1 MPRIFLGIALATA
14 LGLAGAGP
22 VRAITVDQIIK
33 LKKAGVSD
41 QTIQIIIDREGLAIS
56 ADEVKKL
63 KATGVDD
70 KTIRLILLLRQKR
83 FEQRQADAVRKVIT
97 HPDGSQEVVI
107 TSGGPTQRGPDRR
120 EAYKR
125 RQAWKMLQRTIIEK
139 RLRR

>member
-1 MPRIFLGIALATA
+1 MALAVT
-14 LGLAGAGP
+14 LTLAATP
-22 VRAITVDQIIK
+22 PAAAVTVDQIIK

-41 QTIQIIIDREGLAIS
+41 RTIQMLIDREGLAIS
-56 ADEVKKL
+56 AAEVKRL

-83 FEQRQADAVRKVIT
+83 YEARQADAVRKVIT

-107 TSGGPTQRGPDRR
+107 TSGGPTRTPPTETVTFQ
-120 EAYKR
+120 R
-125 RQAWKMLQRTIIEK
+125 RQAWKMLQRMVIMP